1 MKVFFK
7 IFFFLLFL
15 SPLLPQQLYEKQ
27 IIPFDGLD
35 DDFFGQAVA
44 VSDSFLFISSLRY
57 SNPNENAVYVYKLVN
72 NGYEFINKIF
82 PSDEQP
88 GPGGAL
94 FGTRLL
100 YNDGQLFVGA
110 QNRKVNNIPVG
121 ALYLFEYENYNWVE
135 KQIIIPPEPHTFNG
149 LFSNAISKYNDY
161 LLISAFRYNSGDYRS
176 GKVFLYKY
184 VNGGYELYQEFAPF
198 DAKDHQFY
206 GTSVEIK
213 ENIILI
219 GSENDSTRSGLGSG
233 SVYVYTN
240 EDSIWT
246 FSRKYLPEEN
256 SENLAY
262 GSSMASNDDYVFVGT
277 TDNPFYFKPGK
288 VYIYKYS
295 EAVLD
300 LAQIIETGDNYYDDR
315 FGISLYAKGDSLLVS
330 ALFDTVKNDN
340 SGAAY
345 LFVNEK
351 GEWKRKHK
359 IFPSDEQDAGWFSS
373 RCALTDNLI
382 VVGAKLSKY
391 NGNFT
396 GKVYLYTSYPVSA
409 IEEDVFEVKGFY
421 LSQNYPNPFNP
432 ATRIDLYIPREG
444 KVKIKVY
451 DITGREIK
459 TVMEE
464 TKYPGHYKVDMDL
477 NGMPSGVYFYRT
489 EYVYEENNKT
499 HSSVIT
505 KKAVLIK

>member
-1 MKVFFK
+1 MKSLIK

-35 DDFFGQAVA
+35 SDSFGQAVA
-44 VSDSFLFISSLRY
+44 VNDSFLFISSLRY

-100 YNDGQLFVGA
+100 YNDGQLFVGSR
-110 QNRKVNNIPVG
+110 NKKVNNFTVG
-121 ALYLFEYENYNWVE
+121 AVYVFEYENDSWVE
-135 KQIIIPPEPHTFNG
+135 KQIIIPPEPLTFG
-149 LFSNAISKYNDY
+149 GYFSNSISKFDDY
-161 LLISAFRYNSGDYRS
+161 LLVGAPRYTSGEQIS
-176 GKVFLYKY
+176 GKAFLYKY
-184 VNGGYELYQEFAPF
+184 INGEYELYQEFVPF
-198 DAKDHQFY
+198 DAKKYQFY
-206 GTSVEIK
+206 GYSVEIK

-219 GSENDSTRSGLGSG
+219 GSVNDSTRSGFNSG
-233 SVYVYTN
+233 SLYTYIK

-256 SENLAY
+256 SENFAY
-262 GSSMASNDDYVFVGT
+262 GCAIASNDDYVFVGT
-277 TDNPFYFKPGK
+277 SDNIYYNQPGK

-295 EAVLD
+295 HPVLD
-300 LAQIIETGDNYYDDR
+300 LAQIIETGDNYYDDS

-330 ALFDTVKNDN
+330 ALFDTVKNN
-340 SGAAY
+340 NPGAAY

-359 IFPSDEQDAGWFSS
+359 IFPSDEQDALRFSS
-373 RCALTDNLI
+373 KCALTDNLI
-382 VVGAKLSKY
+382 VVGAHLSKY
-391 NGNFT
+391 NGIFT
-396 GKVYLYTSYPVSA
+396 GKVYLYTTYPVSVN
-409 IEEDVFEVKGFY
+409 EEEVLEVKGFY

-432 ATRIDLYIPREG
+432 ATRIDLYI
-444 KVKIKVY
+444 
-451 DITGREIK
+451 D
-459 TVMEE
+459 
-464 TKYPGHYKVDMDL
+464 
-477 NGMPSGVYFYRT
+477 
-489 EYVYEENNKT
+489 
-499 HSSVIT
+499 
-505 KKAVLIK
+505 

>member
-1 MKVFFK
+1 MKSLIK

-35 DDFFGQAVA
+35 SDSFGQAVA
-44 VSDSFLFISSLRY
+44 VSDSFLFVSSLRY

-110 QNRKVNNIPVG
+110 QNRKVNYIPVG

-184 VNGGYELYQEFAPF
+184 LNGEYEFYQEFAPF
-198 DAKDHQFY
+198 DAKDNQFY
-206 GTSVEIK
+206 GISVEIK

-219 GSENDSTRSGLGSG
+219 GSGNDSTSSGIGSG

-262 GSSMASNDDYVFVGT
+262 GCSMASNDDYVFVGT
-277 TDNPFYFKPGK
+277 TNNIFYFKPGK

-330 ALFDTVKNDN
+330 ALFDSVKNDYP
-340 SGAAY
+340 GAAY
-345 LFVNEK
+345 LFVNKK

-359 IFPSDEQDAGWFSS
+359 IFPSDEQDAHRFSL

-382 VVGAKLSKY
+382 VVGAPLSKY
-391 NGNFT
+391 NGIFT
-396 GKVYLYTSYPVSA
+396 GKVYLYTSNPVSV
-409 IEEDVFEVKGFY
+409 IEEEVFEIKGFY

-432 ATRIDLYIPREG
+432 TTNISYSISQRSFVTL
-444 KVKIKVY
+444 KIY
-451 DITGREIK
+451 DVLGNEVTTLINKEVLAGSYE
-459 TVMEE
+459 VEF
-464 TKYPGHYKVDMDL
+464 DASNL
-477 NGMPSGVYFYRT
+477 PSGIYFYQIRAGAF
-489 EYVYEENNKT
+489 VD
-499 HSSVIT
+499 T
-505 KKAVLIK
+505 KKLVLLK

>member
-1 MKVFFK
+1 MKALLI
-7 IFFFLLFL
+7 IFSFLLFL
-15 SPLLPQQLYEKQ
+15 FPLLPQQLYEKQ

-184 VNGGYELYQEFAPF
+184 LNGEYELYQEFAPF
-198 DAKDHQFY
+198 DAKDNQFY
-206 GTSVEIK
+206 GTSVGIK

-233 SVYVYTN
+233 SVYVCTY

-262 GSSMASNDDYVFVGT
+262 GCSMASNDDYVFVGT
-277 TDNPFYFKPGK
+277 TDNQFYFKPGK

-295 EAVLD
+295 EALLD
-300 LAQIIETGDNYYDDR
+300 LAQIIETGDNYNDDR

-345 LFVNEK
+345 LFVYK
-351 GEWKRKHK
+351 QGEWRRKHK
-359 IFPSDEQDAGWFSS
+359 IFPLDEQDAGWFSS

-396 GKVYLYTSYPVSA
+396 GKVYLYTSYAVSV

-432 ATRIDLYIPREG
+432 ATNISYSISQQSFVTLKIYDVLGKEVARLVDEIRNTGTYDLEFNAENCQAVFIFISFSQ
-444 KVKIKVY
+444 KISQKQK
-451 DITGREIK
+451 R
-459 TVMEE
+459 
-464 TKYPGHYKVDMDL
+464 
-477 NGMPSGVYFYRT
+477 
-489 EYVYEENNKT
+489 
-499 HSSVIT
+499 
-505 KKAVLIK
+505 